1 MGQLGIAALA
11 LLAVALILLWVSG
24 ALRRRAGMPA
34 GRLVY
39 SDTRRWQAVAEP
51 LYASSANL
59 TGRPDY
65 LVRRWNR
72 TIPVEVKS
80 TAPPAEPYR
89 SHVLQLAAYCL
100 LVEETY
106 GQRPPYGLLHYTGG
120 DGAEQTFAV
129 RYTRALG
136 EELLGTMEWMRE
148 DWQEKRAERDHDDP
162 ARCRSCSYAEY
173 CDQRLV

>member
-1 MGQLGIAALA
+1 MREAAIAAA
-11 LLAVALILLWVSG
+11 GLLAAALILLWLSG
-24 ALRRRAGMPA
+24 SLRRRAGMPA

-39 SDTRRWQAVAEP
+39 SDTRQWQPLAEP
-51 LYASSANL
+51 LYAPSANL

-65 LVRRWNR
+65 LVRRWNH

-100 LVEETY
+100 LVEEAY
-106 GQRPPYGLLHYTGG
+106 GRRPPYGLLHYAGG
-120 DGAEQTFAV
+120 NGPERTFAV
-129 RYTRALG
+129 RYTRALE
-136 EELLGTMEWMRE
+136 EELLGTIEWMRE
-148 DWQEKRAERDHDDP
+148 DWQGKRADRDHDDP

-173 CDQRLV
+173 CDQRLA